1 MYKLQAPP
9 IWIRPCM
16 SHHVHIFKHHP
27 SHNPPRRQCNEVKVK
42 FTLGHEGPEAEQM
55 YSSTLPS
62 TSAIDGD
69 GLLNPRSGRFTPG
82 KDPVSILQE
91 AGWATGPV
99 WTGAENLTLTGIRSP
114 DRPAR
119 CKLLYRLS

>member
-1 MYKLQAPP
+1 LYKLQAPP

-42 FTLGHEGPEAEQM
+42 VKFTLGHEGPEAEQM

-62 TSAIDGD
+62 TSALDG
-69 GLLNPRSGRFTPG
+69 GSCQRHASAALPRERPG
-82 KDPVSILQE
+82 THWI
-91 AGWATGPV
+91 
-99 WTGAENLTLTGIRSP
+99 
-114 DRPAR
+114 
-119 CKLLYRLS
+119 